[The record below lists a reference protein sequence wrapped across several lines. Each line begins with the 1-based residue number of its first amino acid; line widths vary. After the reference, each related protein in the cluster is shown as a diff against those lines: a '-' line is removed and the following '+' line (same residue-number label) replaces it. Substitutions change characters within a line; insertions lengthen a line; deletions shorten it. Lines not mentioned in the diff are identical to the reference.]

1 MRRKNLLR
9 GLKKK
14 KTRLPFHGKAEG
26 GTARPRADRL
36 ASFRKPGPPGD
47 VEPINPNTPNAP
59 PDGAVRQKFQGGG
72 AVKALPAPTPK
83 PALEKP
89 DVARDVVRG
98 VESIG
103 RNPGRPYQ
111 AGGAIPPGFR
121 ARSFNAP
128 RPPWTDSEQEFTRH
142 PSKEWGYGGTGKRA
156 TDSEEE
162 RPALPNVELERPSV
176 KELDLDLRPSVK
188 EVGPPKR
195 KAGGWIAGA
204 RESMERRGTVGS
216 LRKAMGAK
224 EGQKIPT
231 SSLQAKKAQAERTG
245 NTKMM
250 RKVNF
255 ALNVRK

>member
-1 MRRKNLLR
+1 MRRKNLIR
-9 GLKKK
+9 GLKK

-26 GTARPRADRL
+26 GSARRRADRM
-36 ASFRKPGPPGD
+36 ATYRKPGPPGD
-47 VEPINPNTPNAP
+47 VEPINPNEPNAP
-59 PDGAVRQKFQGGG
+59 PDGAVRQKFKAGGVAKRQYG
-72 AVKALPAPTPK
+72 GRLPLSERSWRERPALPK
-83 PALEKP
+83 PEPL
-89 DVARDVVRG
+89 
-98 VESIG
+98 
-103 RNPGRPYQ
+103 
-111 AGGAIPPGFR
+111 
-121 ARSFNAP
+121 
-128 RPPWTDSEQEFTRH
+128 
-142 PSKEWGYGGTGKRA
+142 
-156 TDSEEE
+156 E

-195 KAGGWIAGA
+195 KAGGDTGKWIGKA
-204 RESMERRGTVGS
+204 RASMERRGTVGS